1 MENHCA
7 GDGSW
12 DMDELLDHTR
22 NEIINY
28 FGKPYMDFISLI
40 AFSLKGGTVAIGF
53 RMQKAVSYAVYD
65 TQGNMICTNVNVKS
79 IMSSEMNQYDKMP
92 LSQFAAQYGA
102 PHADIGSGVPLP
114 VYFSDHGT
122 FYKVF
127 LTGNRISQIVECHFC
142 P

>member
-1 MENHCA
+1 MESNRA
-7 GDGSW
+7 GYGALN
-12 DMDELLDHTR
+12 MDELLDHTR

-28 FGKPYMDFISLI
+28 FGKPCMDFTSFD
-40 AFSLKGGTVAIGF
+40 AFSLEGGTIAIGF
-53 RMQKAVSYAVYD
+53 SMQKAVSYAVYD
-65 TQGNMICTNVNVKS
+65 TQGNMICTNVNVIS
-79 IMSSEMNQYDKMP
+79 LVSGEMDQYGRMP

-127 LTGNRISQIVECHFC
+127 LAGSRISQIAECQFC
-142 P
+142 R